1 MKRYR
6 RFTLKL
12 LLLATALCAVLFA
25 VVRPYA
31 SHAWLRYRLIQHG
44 VTFVAFDEQGRIDW
58 LRVERTNAL
67 PEILQLDD
75 CSALQGLDLAR
86 SEVNSSLACL
96 AGLTELQLLDFNGST
111 LDDQSAQDLTDVTAA
126 SFIVNNTKLSA
137 SGLASILARNH
148 FQVVSEAGTSINRQQ
163 AEDLSEEF
171 SVEIVID

>member
-1 MKRYR
+1 M
-6 RFTLKL
+6 
-12 LLLATALCAVLFA
+12 ALCAVLFA
-25 VVRPYA
+25 SVRPYA

-44 VTFVAFDEQGRIDW
+44 VTFVGFDEQGRIDW
-58 LRVERTNAL
+58 LRVKRTNAL
-67 PEILQLDD
+67 PQILQLDD

-96 AGLTELQLLDFNGST
+96 AGLPELTLLDFNGST
-111 LDDQSAQDLTDVTAA
+111 LDDQSAQHLTDVTAA
-126 SFIVNNTKLSA
+126 SFIVNDTNLTA

-148 FQVVSEAGTSINRQQ
+148 FQVVSATGTSINRQQ